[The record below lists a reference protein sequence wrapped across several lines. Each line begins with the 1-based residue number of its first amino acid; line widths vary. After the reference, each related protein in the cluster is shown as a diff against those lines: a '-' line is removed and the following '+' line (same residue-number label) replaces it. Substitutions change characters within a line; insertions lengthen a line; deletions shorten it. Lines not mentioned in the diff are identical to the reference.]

1 MCSVGHNA
9 VGVALFYFISWNSEH
24 KIRTHSYLKKT
35 QHRWRCSFACI
46 CRQGNSLRSPTLPY
60 KERNPCGV
68 HSPPQSH
75 TIRNNK
81 NHIGVNFSFK
91 RKSGAEDIC
100 RIDEPHRGSAF
111 DSPELAN
118 DSAGYPGLIRS
129 MEHNAIGVALF
140 WLIRHESPRYNHVF
154 SKKAQHLQRWISL
167 LTQGRLVPRQPWA
180 IKRTTPTALRG
191 CNIRHG
197 GFIL

>member
-1 MCSVGHNA
+1 MFSQKKLNTYGVESPCECLPGVGSFLANPGLSEEQHLRRCVVTTFVIMDSFMVFN
-9 VGVALFYFISWNSEH
+9 FFCWNSEH

-35 QHRWRCSFACI
+35 QHRWRCSFVYI
-46 CRQGNSLRSPTLPY
+46 CRQGNSLHSPTLPY
-60 KERNPCGV
+60 KERNSCGV

-111 DSPELAN
+111 DSPGLA
-118 DSAGYPGLIRS
+118 SVASYPGL
-129 MEHNAIGVALF
+129 AYGL
-140 WLIRHESPRYNHVF
+140 W
-154 SKKAQHLQRWISL
+154 
-167 LTQGRLVPRQPWA
+167 G
-180 IKRTTPTALRG
+180 TTP
-191 CNIRHG
+191 
-197 GFIL
+197 